1 MRTNH
6 LDTNLAAPTA
16 LSEVRDV
23 SEFHL
28 NWRSYRQIAVE
39 LVESCNRLE
48 DQERTVLDWL
58 ICMADRIGDADLVGE

>member
-6 LDTNLAAPTA
+6 LDSLSAAPTM

-23 SEFHL
+23 SDFHL

-39 LVESCNRLE
+39 LVENCNRLE
-48 DQERTVLDWL
+48 DHERTVLDWL
-58 ICMADRIGDADLVGE
+58 ICMADRIGEADLVGE